1 MEFGNG
7 KKNQLVWRSSENRY
21 HNEEFKVNEDN
32 DNVNVAILARQV
44 NAESTVL
51 DIGCGEGKFGA
62 MLLNKKCQLYG
73 IDIDSEAWR
82 VCHRKNI
89 NIIRYS
95 AQILKRLI
103 MRMKRFADIRKSV
116 FRIWLYPPDRHSSTC
131 SKSYKGY
138 RKLSADT

>member
-1 MEFGNG
+1 MFGNG

-73 IDIDSEAWR
+73 IDIDSEACR
-82 VCHRKNI
+82 NASEKYKYNKIFCTNI
-89 NIIRYS
+89 E
-95 AQILKRLI
+95 A
-103 MRMKRFADIRKSV
+103 
-116 FRIWLYPPDRHSSTC
+116 PDC
-131 SKSYKGY
+131 G
-138 RKLSADT
+138 

>member
-32 DNVNVAILARQV
+32 DNVNV
-44 NAESTVL
+44 E
-51 DIGCGEGKFGA
+51 
-62 MLLNKKCQLYG
+62 M
-73 IDIDSEAWR
+73 
-82 VCHRKNI
+82 HRKNI

-103 MRMKRFADIRKSV
+103 IRMKD
-116 FRIWLYPPDRHSSTC
+116 LQN
-131 SKSYKGY
+131 
-138 RKLSADT
+138 

>member
-51 DIGCGEGKFGA
+51 
-62 MLLNKKCQLYG
+62 
-73 IDIDSEAWR
+73 
-82 VCHRKNI
+82 RKNI

-103 MRMKRFADIRKSV
+103 MRMKD
-116 FRIWLYPPDRHSSTC
+116 LQN
-131 SKSYKGY
+131 
-138 RKLSADT
+138 

>member
-62 MLLNKKCQLYG
+62 MPSILIQKLVEL
-73 IDIDSEAWR
+73 D
-82 VCHRKNI
+82 RKNI

-103 MRMKRFADIRKSV
+103 MRMKD
-116 FRIWLYPPDRHSSTC
+116 LQN
-131 SKSYKGY
+131 
-138 RKLSADT
+138 

>member
-51 DIGCGEGKFGA
+51 VAALCD
-62 MLLNKKCQLYG
+62 L
-73 IDIDSEAWR
+73 
-82 VCHRKNI
+82 
-89 NIIRYS
+89 
-95 AQILKRLI
+95 
-103 MRMKRFADIRKSV
+103 
-116 FRIWLYPPDRHSSTC
+116 
-131 SKSYKGY
+131 
-138 RKLSADT
+138 

>member
-1 MEFGNG
+1 M
-7 KKNQLVWRSSENRY
+7 
-21 HNEEFKVNEDN
+21 NEDN

-73 IDIDSEAWR
+73 IDIDSEACR
-82 VCHRKNI
+82 NASENI

-103 MRMKRFADIRKSV
+103 MRMKD
-116 FRIWLYPPDRHSSTC
+116 LQN
-131 SKSYKGY
+131 
-138 RKLSADT
+138 

>member
-1 MEFGNG
+1 MELGNG

-62 MLLNKKCQLYG
+62 MLLNQYRFHIIG
-73 IDIDSEAWR
+73 IF
-82 VCHRKNI
+82 
-89 NIIRYS
+89 YS
-95 AQILKRLI
+95 VA
-103 MRMKRFADIRKSV
+103 
-116 FRIWLYPPDRHSSTC
+116 
-131 SKSYKGY
+131 
-138 RKLSADT
+138 

>member
-51 DIGCGEGKFGA
+51 D
-62 MLLNKKCQLYG
+62 N
-73 IDIDSEAWR
+73 
-82 VCHRKNI
+82 
-89 NIIRYS
+89 
-95 AQILKRLI
+95 
-103 MRMKRFADIRKSV
+103 
-116 FRIWLYPPDRHSSTC
+116 WLR
-131 SKSYKGY
+131 
-138 RKLSADT
+138 

>member
-73 IDIDSEAWR
+73 IDIDSEACR
-82 VCHRKNI
+82 NASEKYKYNKIFCTNI
-89 NIIRYS
+89 EAPDY
-95 AQILKRLI
+95 ADEG
-103 MRMKRFADIRKSV
+103 FAELES
-116 FRIWLYPPDRHSSTC
+116 
-131 SKSYKGY
+131 
-138 RKLSADT
+138 LSFEFD